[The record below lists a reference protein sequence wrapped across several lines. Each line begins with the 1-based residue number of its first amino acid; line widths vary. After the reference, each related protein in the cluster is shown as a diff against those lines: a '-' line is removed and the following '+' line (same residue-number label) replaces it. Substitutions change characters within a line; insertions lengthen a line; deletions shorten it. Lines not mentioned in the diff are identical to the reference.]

1 MNQMFTPMVQ
11 SVFRAL
17 AEPIELNDQ
26 IATGERRMLQRQY
39 YNFIA
44 TIVTSNVMEVLSAE
58 ENSAI
63 LHQVMLSV
71 IQGSVEFPDP
81 VVIINIYIPTME
93 LQLIERKNMI
103 SRHNELVFQS

>member
-1 MNQMFTPMVQ
+1 MFTPMVQ

-26 IATGERRMLQRQY
+26 IATAERRMLQRQY

-44 TIVTSNVMEVLSAE
+44 TVVTNNVTEVLSAE
-58 ENSAI
+58 ENSGV
-63 LHQVMLSV
+63 LQQVMLSV

-81 VVIINIYIPTME
+81 VVTNQI
-93 LQLIERKNMI
+93 K
-103 SRHNELVFQS
+103 VC